1 MALFIA
7 SLNSGSNGNCY
18 YIGNEEEAIFIDA
31 GISCRETEKRMKR
44 LNLPF
49 SRVKAIFVTHEH
61 GDHIKGIQTLSQKYQ
76 LAVYITAGTLAGSGL
91 SLKQQLVC
99 PFEKYKPITIGHL
112 SITAFPKF
120 HDARDPYS
128 FIVRCN
134 DVQVGIFTDIGVAC
148 KDVIIHF
155 KQCHAAFLESNYD
168 EHMLMQGSY
177 PAHLKNRIR
186 DGQGHLSNV
195 QALELFRNYRPR
207 FMTHLLLSHLS
218 HNNNS
223 PELVYNLFSEH
234 AGSTEIIIAS
244 RHKETP
250 VYHIASSGSPVIRA
264 KRQVIKEKPLQLSL
278 F

>member
-7 SLNSGSNGNCY
+7 SINSGSNGNCY

-44 LNLPF
+44 LNLPV
-49 SRVKAIFVTHEH
+49 SKVKAIFVTHEH
-61 GDHIKGIQTLSQKYQ
+61 GDHIKGIETLSQKHQ
-76 LAVYITAGTLAGSGL
+76 LPVYITAGTLAGSGL
-91 SLKQQLVC
+91 RLKRQLVFS
-99 PFEKYKPITIGHL
+99 FEKYKPVQIGNL

-120 HDARDPYS
+120 HDASDPYS

-148 KDVIIHF
+148 KDVIKHF
-155 KQCHAAFLESNYD
+155 RQCHAAFLESNYD

-177 PAHLKNRIR
+177 PPHLKNRIR
-186 DGQGHLSNV
+186 DGHGHLSNV
-195 QALELFRNYRPR
+195 QALELFRNHRPG
-207 FMTHLLLSHLS
+207 FMSHLLLSHLS

-223 PELVYNLFSEH
+223 PELVYNLFRKH
-234 AGSTEIIIAS
+234 AGRTEIIIAS
-244 RHKETP
+244 RHKETE
-250 VYHIASSGSPVIRA
+250 VYHIGVPSQQTIKKPV
-264 KRQVIKEKPLQLSL
+264 KDKPLQLSL